1 MLTLKAGLS
10 SWINERSLKITFKN
24 VCWIAYERQVYKN
37 AKTHNVYYRCL
48 CFIFDWSS
56 NFLVCWKVLWY
67 PAHPDRVVLLINY
80 HQSCLCGYFKIS
92 RIQEPIPDALHCM
105 GFFGGLIF
113 APIRSCPSLVIRS
126 TPFLGN
132 VYLRYLS
139 GHLLLASL

>member
-1 MLTLKAGLS
+1 MRKLTMF
-10 SWINERSLKITFKN
+10 ITA
-24 VCWIAYERQVYKN
+24 VCVLFLIEVA
-37 AKTHNVYYRCL
+37 
-48 CFIFDWSS
+48 IFWGVEK
-56 NFLVCWKVLWY
+56 FLWY

-80 HQSCLCGYFKIS
+80 HQSCLCGYFNIS
-92 RIQEPIPDALHCM
+92 RIQEPIPGALHCM